1 MEGNKFLDPETPPSI
16 DLASIHPVFT
26 RGSYVT
32 AAKDDESG
40 SEKSLGRDFN
50 ERVDIA
56 VNSSASSSSAASHS
70 NTIQRRKS
78 HADHAI
84 HLVDAVTKHNNR
96 RRPSRGG
103 ILSNLLK
110 LDLFEE
116 KSRRQRQQGSSSAA
130 AAHLPQLLHP
140 KAGSTSSISLQ
151 QQQKPQLSR
160 PTYQLRSIASSRA
173 LLQTVG
179 ATPQSARSSMYFEDL
194 HKAELGITD
203 DASVAAH
210 RMAIA
215 SEIADILQRQDLII
229 KLGKSLVRTGAPSHR
244 IEAAMEKVGK
254 RLEID
259 GNYAVLPGLIIV
271 TFGDVETHTSETHLI
286 RCSRSLDIG
295 KLERSNVI
303 AYRIAKGELGLEE
316 ATTLLDGIINEPP
329 TWSPPV
335 VILGYIVTSAFVAPL
350 FYNGSWTDCW
360 VSALFG
366 LCERLPMFGNVFE
379 MVVTIPVAVVT
390 LALHPHVC
398 FAAVAMA
405 AIVIALPGYSL
416 TCSVMELAAKNLI
429 SGTVHLVY
437 ALMYVLFL
445 AFGIGYGCSIWRLGH
460 PDQTIEVLGA
470 CQESVNPWWIFLIL
484 PIATVGFGV
493 VYGASPNQWL
503 PMVGDSAAGYA
514 VYYFVARYAGSSSV
528 ITPSAGAFVL
538 GCCGNLYARLTKRLA
553 FVPIMGGVIILV
565 PGSIGV
571 KGAVHLFDGSNNGS
585 GSEFVFQVLGIALS
599 LTLGLFLAN
608 LVIYPT
614 GKKRSV
620 FLGF

>member
-1 MEGNKFLDPETPPSI
+1 
-16 DLASIHPVFT
+16 
-26 RGSYVT
+26 
-32 AAKDDESG
+32 
-40 SEKSLGRDFN
+40 
-50 ERVDIA
+50 
-56 VNSSASSSSAASHS
+56 
-70 NTIQRRKS
+70 
-78 HADHAI
+78 
-84 HLVDAVTKHNNR
+84 
-96 RRPSRGG
+96 
-103 ILSNLLK
+103 
-110 LDLFEE
+110 
-116 KSRRQRQQGSSSAA
+116 
-130 AAHLPQLLHP
+130 
-140 KAGSTSSISLQ
+140 
-151 QQQKPQLSR
+151 
-160 PTYQLRSIASSRA
+160 
-173 LLQTVG
+173 
-179 ATPQSARSSMYFEDL
+179 MYFEDL

-259 GNYAVLPGLIIV
+259 GSYAVLPGLIIV

-295 KLERSNVI
+295 KLERSNMI
-303 AYRIAKGELGLEE
+303 AYRIAKGELDLEE
-316 ATTLLDGIINEPP
+316 ATTLLDNIINEPP
-329 TWSPPV
+329 TWSPPI
-335 VILGYIVTSAFVAPL
+335 VILGYVATSAFVAPL
-350 FYNGSWTDCW
+350 FFNGSWTDCW
-360 VSALFG
+360 VSAIFG
-366 LCERLPMFGNVFE
+366 LCVGILTYISEKLPMFGNVFE
-379 MVVTIPVAVVT
+379 MVVTIPIAVIT

-437 ALMYVLFL
+437 ALIYVLFL
-445 AFGIGYGCSIWRLGH
+445 AFGIGYGCSIWRLAH
-460 PDQTIEVLGA
+460 PEETINVLGA
-470 CQESVNPWWIFLIL
+470 CQESIDPWWTFLIL
-484 PIATVGFGV
+484 PLATVGFAV
-493 VYGASPNQWL
+493 VYGARPNQWL
-503 PMVGDSAAGYA
+503 PMVVDSAAGYA
-514 VYYFVARYAGSSSV
+514 VYYFVAKYAGSSSV

-538 GCCGNLYARLTKRLA
+538 GCGGNLYARLTKRLA
-553 FVPIMGGVIILV
+553 FVPIMGGIILLV

-571 KGAVHLFDGSNNGS
+571 RGAVHLFDGSNNGS
-585 GSEFVFQVLGIALS
+585 GSEFVFQVLSIALS